1 MKGTTRRK
9 HRQPSLQDDSG
20 SNNGGKTTPV
30 PTAAT
35 AAGPPEEWRL
45 EAAIVSLLT
54 LTDGDNRLICPP
66 FRVLPTP
73 TEFPL
78 YYEHITNPID
88 LKCIAERAR
97 AGHYTDWAAIEV
109 DIQLLCQNTKDFSE
123 SGQMLRKDADLL
135 LDHFKSRASEVAGA
149 RRFSARVLARN
160 KEYIDELLRSTASEV
175 GEYSEDSEEDEDS
188 ERSND
193 PAWRLYW
200 TIRNFDVV
208 DGVPLCENF
217 MELPSKTSYPDYY
230 EEIPHPMSLY
240 MINKKLKRGQY
251 NGGGAA
257 DGGGGTAAA
266 PKQQHNQQL
275 HGLVKDLLLMF
286 DNACAYNIE
295 ESAIFEAAERLRKLT
310 LQTVK
315 KLDSTYKTNTSQK
328 AIKQEVLDDDDIDEE
343 ENGEQQQQP
352 HQNHSHPSP
361 PPIVPKMNGTS
372 AVVPPPAKRRKVGP
386 KGGGGGGVV
395 VVDGAANAAITTN
408 SSINATTD
416 VPPVRRVVKREASA
430 KGEQAI
436 KRMVDSDFEE
446 EEEYPVNDHH
456 HHHKQRTGMQ
466 NNHRHQPNNLK
477 NGDISAAVPSSSS
490 STTTAP
496 PVGTTAAACANASSS
511 VSHKRAPRRLNADG
525 TPAERLKPGRKSVD
539 ELREKFAQKLTA
551 IWQDVHN
558 LKMGDRAL
566 AEPFE
571 YLPCDK
577 TFPDYY
583 RTITKPISL
592 MCIQRKIKEQLYADS
607 DELLADL
614 RQMFA
619 NARTFNKPDAQ
630 ICADATILESVAVGS
645 MRTHT
650 EGVTLFYPYRRTD
663 KGWSEKASIERSP
676 LKMKRKG
683 AILSTAPPT
692 AASSSSSLSTNADG
706 TNLSSVPSTTA
717 ATATTAGGTSST
729 ATATIS
735 SATATTDSQ
744 SATTPSAICAQQQR
758 SLAAA
763 SLSAVYVAP
772 PLPPSSVCQTLNNN
786 NNNAIASTSGAVYYA
801 AGGGYLVPQQ
811 QQQFILHH
819 HNAMPMAQ
827 AQPPQQFAA
836 PHSVV
841 HVQQQQQYLHQQ
853 HQQPMA
859 LATSVKQLQ
868 QQQQYHQS
876 QQQQQQYFSST
887 SALINGGGIPPNAAA
902 LQQVL
907 HNGPIAA
914 AVASSSCS
922 ASSSSSTVGPT
933 VLFHL
938 QQPQQQQHHAQ
949 AVQPQYI
956 QHHYGTNAESCAVGV
971 HSSSPYSAGTVGLVG
986 TNTSSA
992 QSQVQQ
998 MIIDPGR
1005 AVVNAMP
1012 KMALPVFVEP
1022 SASVKIQRVLHS
1034 EAYVRYI
1041 ESMYSNK
1048 VQRTVSKWDK
1058 NLQAT
1063 QRNTTAMP
1071 SSSAS
1076 SSAVSSSA
1084 TTTASVFFDAINT
1097 SNGID
1102 GKNRKQLAHQWI
1114 RLSSSGSRR
1123 REEVLMRALWTLR
1136 DQLIEGTVGVA
1147 RHAELPPGEPPT
1159 KTTTAA
1165 VPSSSSKNDRNNNN
1179 NNNHNNSSA
1188 RTGGVG
1194 CSSWTGPSC
1203 SSSSSAVAAAAE
1215 KR

>member
-30 PTAAT
+30 PTAAAT

-97 AGHYTDWAAIEV
+97 SGHYTDWAAIDA

-160 KEYIDELLRSTASEV
+160 KEYIDELLRSTTSEV

-251 NGGGAA
+251 NGGCAAA
-257 DGGGGTAAA
+257 DGGSGTAAA

-343 ENGEQQQQP
+343 ENGEQQQQHQP

-372 AVVPPPAKRRKVGP
+372 AVVPPPTKRRKVGP
-386 KGGGGGGVV
+386 KGGV
-395 VVDGAANAAITTN
+395 VVDGAANAVITTN

-416 VPPVRRVVKREASA
+416 VLPVRRVVKREASA

-446 EEEYPVNDHH
+446 EEEDFPMNDHH
-456 HHHKQRTGMQ
+456 HHHKQRAGMQ

-496 PVGTTAAACANASSS
+496 TVGATTATCANASSAS

-551 IWQDVHN
+551 VWQDVHN

-706 TNLSSVPSTTA
+706 TNASTPSTTA
-717 ATATTAGGTSST
+717 ATATTAGGTLST

-735 SATATTDSQ
+735 SATATADSQ
-744 SATTPSAICAQQQR
+744 SATTFSAMCAQQQR

-763 SLSAVYVAP
+763 SSSAVYVAP
-772 PLPPSSVCQTLNNN
+772 PLPPSSMCPALNN

-801 AGGGYLVPQQ
+801 AGGGGYLVPQQQQQ

-853 HQQPMA
+853 QPMA
-859 LATSVKQLQ
+859 LTTSVKQLQ
-868 QQQQYHQS
+868 QQQQQYHQS
-876 QQQQQQYFSST
+876 QQQQQYFSST
-887 SALINGGGIPPNAAA
+887 SALINGGGIQPNAA
-902 LQQVL
+902 LQQAL

-938 QQPQQQQHHAQ
+938 QQPQQQQLHHAQ
-949 AVQPQYI
+949 AVQQQYI
-956 QHHYGTNAESCAVGV
+956 QHHYGTNAEACAVGV
-971 HSSSPYSAGTVGLVG
+971 QSPPPYSAGTVGLVG
-986 TNTSSA
+986 TNASSA
-992 QSQVQQ
+992 QPNVQQ

-1071 SSSAS
+1071 SSSSAS
-1076 SSAVSSSA
+1076 STSSSA
-1084 TTTASVFFDAINT
+1084 TAADSVFFDAINT

-1102 GKNRKQLAHQWI
+1102 GKNRKQLAQQWI
-1114 RLSSSGSRR
+1114 RLSSNGSRR

-1147 RHAELPPGEPPT
+1147 RHAELSPGEPP
-1159 KTTTAA
+1159 KTTATAGF
-1165 VPSSSSKNDRNNNN
+1165 PSSSNKNDRNNN

-1188 RTGGVG
+1188 RTGGGGG
-1194 CSSWTGPSC
+1194 CSSWAGP
-1203 SSSSSAVAAAAE
+1203 SSSSAVAAAAE